1 MPGRDGTG
9 PMGVGS
15 MSGKGLGLCI
25 GVDYG
30 MYGENPR
37 FCLGLR
43 LVGGCG
49 CRTGSSMGP
58 VVNPVLSGMTHK
70 DMPTVQKEL
79 LRKRIYIIEK
89 QLWDL

>member
-1 MPGRDGTG
+1 
-9 PMGVGS
+9 MGS
-15 MSGKGLGLCI
+15 
-25 GVDYG
+25 
-30 MYGENPR
+30 
-37 FCLGLR
+37 
-43 LVGGCG
+43 
-49 CRTGSSMGP
+49 

>member
-1 MPGRDGTG
+1 
-9 PMGVGS
+9 

-30 MYGENPR
+30 TYGEKPR
-37 FCLGLR
+37 FCRGLR

-49 CRTGSSMGP
+49 CRTGSSRDS
-58 VVNPVLSGMTHK
+58 VVNPVLAGMTHK

-79 LRKRIYIIEK
+79 LRKRLYIIEK